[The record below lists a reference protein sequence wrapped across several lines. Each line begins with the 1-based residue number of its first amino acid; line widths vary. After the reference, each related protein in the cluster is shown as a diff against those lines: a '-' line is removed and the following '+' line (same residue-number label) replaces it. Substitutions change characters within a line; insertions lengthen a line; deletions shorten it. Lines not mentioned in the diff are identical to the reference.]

1 MRRRSQELP
10 QGRVSWWRRN
20 AVALIALAVLLPVTF
35 GVIGIREWWAIYEA
49 RPVWAQS
56 VEPGGVFGGAEWGE
70 ATFEAIPQWESD
82 SVPEGAQSVLVTI
95 PMQPVDEPIECRSPV
110 LRETSGEK
118 RTWDYT
124 NSAVDLPGTM
134 QLETRC
140 SGSSSGRVEL
150 LVPFIIPADAE
161 GPFFVEIV
169 ISEELPRFLRF
180 EVEL

>member
-1 MRRRSQELP
+1 MRRRATDKAEADL
-10 QGRVSWWRRN
+10 SWWRRN
-20 AVALIALAVLLPVTF
+20 TGAMIALAVLLPLSF

-49 RPVWAQS
+49 RPIWAQS

-70 ATFEAIPQWESD
+70 ATFEAVPQWESD
-82 SVPEGAQSVLVTI
+82 SVPDGAQSVLVTI
-95 PMQPVDEPIECRSPV
+95 PMRPVDDAIECHSPM
-110 LRETSGEK
+110 LKEASGKK

-124 NSAVDLPGTM
+124 SSAVDLPDPM

-140 SGSSSGRVEL
+140 SGVSSGRVEL

-161 GPFFVEIV
+161 GPFFVDIV
-169 ISEELPRFLRF
+169 LPEQLPRFLRF